1 MGPIQRKL
9 VHGVM
14 TVVAW
19 PRATLVV
26 CAVLAIVSV
35 IGAKIFLSISTDE
48 NKLFDRDVKFFK
60 DYLKFTDAFPEN
72 EAILVVVR
80 PADEAKRPATKE
92 WVALA
97 DEITDGLRG
106 MPQYVKSVDSH
117 VPVEKLG
124 RQGLIFDDSWK
135 HFKEHA
141 GSAGEFAQLVQ
152 LVAGRQGLAET
163 MALGRSPVERLLNGN
178 AMSKP
183 NEQQVAFMQL
193 LADSWMTALKDL
205 NAPLTLG
212 HGIPDLA
219 ELEPQRTPR
228 DFGYHYIP
236 DEADRRAGKAD
247 PRHLLLINVYEK
259 QDTTSLKAASE
270 SIDAMRSKV
279 AVIAA
284 KYPQFKV
291 DFTGRPVLAADELK
305 VSDADNTW
313 AECWALP
320 LIFVGLALM
329 LRSLWLALVAEI
341 TLGVGIAWTFGW
353 ATTSIGQLNLLSL
366 VFVIALIGI
375 GMDYLIQILSRY
387 RHEARRYTRPV
398 AIWTR
403 VFRYTSPPI
412 STACLGAAGAFFVA
426 RFTHFQGAAEL
437 GVIAGGGLLLCL
449 LAGYTVLPAI
459 LVLLPGKHEKV
470 DPEERYH
477 DEAPPAGGW
486 RLILPF
492 AWVCMLL
499 VGIPLAL
506 KTDFDPELL
515 KLQPQG
521 LPAVKL
527 VHSLPT
533 WSAVITSKDLEALRP
548 VRDRLNKLPLV
559 ESTDSLLDVIDKQR
573 WLAQDKHVEKL
584 RQIEWMKPVAPDPS
598 DLPRWAMAANGLA
611 NAWGKAKV
619 ADEAKA
625 PLAHLVETL
634 KSVADLWKTGS
645 AGPAVAARMAQWQE
659 GFFAELR
666 GNAGQFTTG
675 PLDIAAVPAELRSH
689 YVSQDGATY
698 ALYINPKDDL
708 WDNEKLKAFVA
719 QIEQNTPAI
728 ADVSEPTG
736 IAIQFFHS
744 AEAIRGAFLQSTI
757 YALVMIILLVYL
769 DLRDIKHTLMAI
781 SVLVLGLPVL
791 LELMVI
797 FGIKWNFANF
807 FGLPILIGAGH
818 EYGVFMIH
826 RYKEVL
832 HDPRRVWHRWD
843 VSDKALLLC
852 AFVTCV
858 SFLFLSF
865 GRHRGIASLGIVMW
879 MGVGCIYLST
889 ILVLRPLLVWRLK
902 RRKVYGHLDGSG
914 PNDTSVKV

>member
-19 PRATLVV
+19 PRTTLIV
-26 CAVLAIVSV
+26 CAVLAIVSIV
-35 IGAKIFLSISTDE
+35 GAKIFLSISTDE

-60 DYLKFTDAFPEN
+60 DYLEFASEFPEN
-72 EAILVVVR
+72 ESILVVVR
-80 PADEAKRPATKE
+80 PADEAQRPATKE
-92 WVALA
+92 WIALA
-97 DEITDGLRG
+97 DEITAGLRA
-106 MPQYVKSVDSH
+106 MPQYVKAVDSH

-124 RQGLIFDDSWK
+124 RQGLIFDDSLK
-135 HFKEHA
+135 HFKEQA
-141 GSAGEFAQLVQ
+141 GSAGDFAQLVQ

-163 MALGRSPVERLLNGN
+163 IALGRSPVERLLNGN
-178 AMSKP
+178 ALVKP
-183 NEQQVAFMQL
+183 DGQQIAFMQL
-193 LADSWMTALKDL
+193 LADSWGTAMRDV

-219 ELEPQRTPR
+219 ELEPDRSPR
-228 DFGYHYIP
+228 DFGYHYIA
-236 DEADRRAGKAD
+236 DEADRRALKPN

-270 SIDAMRSKV
+270 SIDSMRAAV
-279 AVIAA
+279 ATIAA

-291 DFTGRPVLAADELK
+291 DFTGRPVLSADELK
-305 VSDADNTW
+305 VSDWDNTW

-387 RHEARRYTRPV
+387 RHEARRYTRPA
-398 AIWTR
+398 AIWAR

-459 LVLLPGKHEKV
+459 LVLLPGTHKAVE
-470 DPEERYH
+470 PEDRYH
-477 DEAPPAGGW
+477 VGEPAAGGW
-486 RLILPF
+486 RLILPV
-492 AWVCMLL
+492 AWVCML
-499 VGIPLAL
+499 VAGIPLAM

-515 KLQPQG
+515 KLQPQD

-533 WSAVITSKDLEALRP
+533 WSAVLTSKDLEALRP
-548 VRDRLNKLPLV
+548 VRDRLKGLPLV
-559 ESTDSLLDVIDKQR
+559 ESTDSLLEVVDKQR
-573 WLAQDKHVEKL
+573 WLAQDKQVAKL
-584 RQIEWMKPVAPDPS
+584 RAIEWTKPAVPEPS
-598 DLPRWAMAANGLA
+598 DLVGWARAADGLA
-611 NAWGKAKV
+611 IAWGNAKV
-619 ADEAKA
+619 AEDLKV
-625 PLAHLVETL
+625 PMGHLVETL
-634 KSVADLWKTGS
+634 KSVAALWKAGS
-645 AGPAVAARMAQWQE
+645 KGAAVARRMDQWQE
-659 GFFAELR
+659 EFIAELR
-666 GNAGQFTTG
+666 GNVEQFTTG

-689 YVSQDGATY
+689 YVSEDGTY

-719 QIEQNTPAI
+719 EIEKNTPAT
-728 ADVSEPTG
+728 AGVSAPTG

-744 AEAIRGAFLQSTI
+744 TEAIRGAFFQSTI
-757 YALVMIILLVYL
+757 YALVLIILLVYL
-769 DLRDIKHTLMAI
+769 DLRDIGRTLMAI
-781 SVLVLGLPVL
+781 SVLALGLPVL
-791 LELMVI
+791 LELMVV

-832 HDPRRVWHRWD
+832 HDPRRVWHAWD

-852 AFVTCV
+852 AFVTCT
-858 SFLFLSF
+858 SFGFLGF
-865 GRHRGIASLGIVMW
+865 GRHLGIASLGKVMAL
-879 MGVGCIYLST
+879 GVACIYLAT

-902 RRKVYGHLDGSG
+902 RRKVYGHLE
-914 PNDTSVKV
+914 